1 MDWKLFFS
9 TFALIF
15 FAELGDKT
23 QLAAMASAAGAS
35 STRAVFCGASAA
47 LVFSTFLAV
56 VVGSFLYKYVPPN
69 AVKIVAGLLF
79 LLFCIHPHWSVYAP
93 SAEAA
98 PAPATAETTSWLSRH
113 LPSQPGKMMSRV
125 VMEAA
130 LQFEKHAAD
139 DYEALAKNA
148 QNESLRTLFL
158 TLASEERQH
167 FEQVRKLTEA
177 HAEPVTGSVSA
188 ETQAIPRY
196 LWENGKLLVDDARA
210 LAAAIEHEKA
220 KVEFYR
226 TLGDAALI
234 PAVKTTLYALAHEE
248 ADHMKRLQ
256 AVA

>member
-23 QLAAMASAAGAS
+23 QLAAMASAAGAR
-35 STRAVFCGASAA
+35 STTAVFFGASAA

-69 AVKIVAGLLF
+69 AVKITAGILF
-79 LLFCIHPHWSVYAP
+79 LIFGIHLLWSVYAP

-98 PAPATAETTSWLSRH
+98 PTPATTETVSWLSRH
-113 LPSQPGKMMSRV
+113 LPAQPGKLMSRV

-139 DYEALAKNA
+139 DYEALAKNV
-148 QNESLRTLFL
+148 QNESLRSLFL
-158 TLASEERQH
+158 TLAAEERRH
-167 FEQVRKLTEA
+167 FERVEKLAET
-177 HAEPVTGSVSA
+177 HAEPGTVSA
-188 ETQAIPRY
+188 SSETLAIPRY
-196 LWENGKLLVDDARA
+196 LWENGKLLADDARA

-234 PAVKTTLYALAHEE
+234 PAVKATLHALADEE

-256 AVA
+256 AAA